1 MITTFQKTLS
11 VFWINLITKIMK
23 NFLFQMDD
31 PKKINIKEDS
41 TYMLI
46 KESLSRGIRCFY
58 NSPSW
63 VYASINKS
71 NKIRSLN
78 LELDLNKSGKLTYKS
93 KNFND
98 TDLEKFNTIFIR
110 QDPPFNME
118 YISNT
123 YLLSQLKKPI
133 LINDPSE
140 VRNFPE
146 KHIMMNFPELTPPT
160 LISSNITTILSFIKK
175 HKEVILKPAYGNG
188 GIGIEKIHY
197 HQKNL
202 QNFLIKYISKFLNNP
217 VIIQK
222 FLKNFNKG
230 DKRIILVNGV
240 VKGAVLR
247 VPKKN
252 SIKANFHAGGVA
264 VKTTLT
270 SREKKICTTIKKF
283 LINKK
288 LSFVGIDV
296 IDGYL
301 TEINITSPTGI
312 QEINRLNKVTIEKD
326 VIDFVEKSLQ

>member
-1 MITTFQKTLS
+1 MIK
-11 VFWINLITKIMK
+11 K
-23 NFLFQMDD
+23 FLFQMDD
-31 PKKINIKEDS
+31 PTKINIKEDS

-63 VYASINKS
+63 VYASLNKYNQIKS
-71 NKIRSLN
+71 SN
-78 LELDLNKSGKLTYKS
+78 LELSLTKSGKLTYKS
-93 KNFND
+93 KKSKD
-98 TDLEKFNTIFIR
+98 TNLEKFNAIFIR

-123 YLLSQLKKPI
+123 YLLSQLQNPV

-160 LISSNITTILSFIKK
+160 LISSHIPSILAFIRL

-188 GIGIEKIHY
+188 GIGIEKIKIN
-197 HQKNL
+197 QSNIKK
-202 QNFLIKYISKFLNNP
+202 FLTKYISKFQNNP

-230 DKRIILVNGV
+230 DKRIILVNGR

-252 SIKANFHAGGVA
+252 SIKANFHAGGTA
-264 VKTTLT
+264 VKTTL
-270 SREKKICTTIKKF
+270 SPREKQICSTIKSF
-283 LINKK
+283 LKTKK

-312 QEINRLNKVTIEKD
+312 QEINRLNKVNIEKD

>member
-1 MITTFQKTLS
+1 
-11 VFWINLITKIMK
+11 MK

-63 VYASINKS
+63 VYATINKS

-78 LELDLNKSGKLTYKS
+78 LELDLNKSGKLAYKS

-98 TDLEKFNTIFIR
+98 TDLEKFNAIFIR

-123 YLLSQLKKPI
+123 YLLSQLKKPTF
-133 LINDPSE
+133 INDPSE

-160 LISSNITTILSFIKK
+160 LISSNIATILSFIKK

-188 GIGIEKIHY
+188 GIGIEKIQY

-202 QNFLIKYISKFLNNP
+202 QNFLIKYISKFQNNP

-270 SREKKICTTIKKF
+270 SREKKICTSIKKF

>member
-1 MITTFQKTLS
+1 
-11 VFWINLITKIMK
+11 
-23 NFLFQMDD
+23 MDD
-31 PKKINIKEDS
+31 PTKINIKEDS

-63 VYASINKS
+63 VYASMNKYNQIKS
-71 NKIRSLN
+71 SN
-78 LELDLNKSGKLTYKS
+78 LELSLSKSGKLTYKS
-93 KNFND
+93 KKSKD
-98 TDLEKFNTIFIR
+98 TNLEKFNAIFIR

-123 YLLSQLKKPI
+123 YLLSQLQNPV

-160 LISSNITTILSFIKK
+160 LISSHISSILAFIRL

-188 GIGIEKIHY
+188 GIGIEKIKIN
-197 HQKNL
+197 QSNMKK
-202 QNFLIKYISKFLNNP
+202 FLTKYISKFQNNP

-230 DKRIILVNGV
+230 DKRIILVNGQ

-252 SIKANFHAGGVA
+252 SIKANFHAGGSA
-264 VKTTLT
+264 VKTTL
-270 SREKKICTTIKKF
+270 SPREKQICSNIKSF
-283 LINKK
+283 LKTKK
-288 LSFVGIDV
+288 LFFVGIDV

-301 TEINITSPTGI
+301 TEINVTSPTGI
-312 QEINRLNKVTIEKD
+312 QEINRLNRVNIEKD

>member
-1 MITTFQKTLS
+1 MIK
-11 VFWINLITKIMK
+11 K
-23 NFLFQMDD
+23 FLFQMDD
-31 PKKINIKEDS
+31 PTKINIKEDS

-63 VYASINKS
+63 VYASLNKYNQIKS
-71 NKIRSLN
+71 SN
-78 LELDLNKSGKLTYKS
+78 LELSLTKSGKLTYKS
-93 KNFND
+93 KKSKD
-98 TDLEKFNTIFIR
+98 TNLEKFNAIFIR

-123 YLLSQLKKPI
+123 YLLSQLQNPV

-160 LISSNITTILSFIKK
+160 LISSHIPSILAFIRL

-188 GIGIEKIHY
+188 GIGIEKIKIN
-197 HQKNL
+197 QSNMKK
-202 QNFLIKYISKFLNNP
+202 FLTKYISKFQNNP

-230 DKRIILVNGV
+230 DKRIILVNGQ

-247 VPKKN
+247 VPKRN
-252 SIKANFHAGGVA
+252 SIKANFHAGGTA
-264 VKTTLT
+264 VKTTL
-270 SREKKICTTIKKF
+270 SPREKQICSTIKSF
-283 LINKK
+283 LKTKK

-312 QEINRLNKVTIEKD
+312 PEINRLNKVNIEKD

>member
-1 MITTFQKTLS
+1 MIK
-11 VFWINLITKIMK
+11 K
-23 NFLFQMDD
+23 FLFQMDD
-31 PKKINIKEDS
+31 PTKININEDS

-63 VYASINKS
+63 VYASLNKFNQIKS
-71 NKIRSLN
+71 SV
-78 LELDLNKSGKLTYKS
+78 LELSLSESGKLTYKS
-93 KNFND
+93 KKSKD
-98 TDLEKFNTIFIR
+98 TNLEKFNAIFIR

-123 YLLSQLKKPI
+123 YLLSQLQNPI

-160 LISSNITTILSFIKK
+160 LISSNIPSILAFIKL

-188 GIGIEKIHY
+188 GIGIEKIKVN
-197 HQKNL
+197 QPNMKK
-202 QNFLIKYISKFLNNP
+202 FLTKYISKFQNNP

-230 DKRIILVNGV
+230 DKRIILVNGQ

-252 SIKANFHAGGVA
+252 SIKANFHAGGIA
-264 VKTTLT
+264 VKTTL
-270 SREKKICTTIKKF
+270 SLREKQICSTIKNF
-283 LINKK
+283 LKTKK

-312 QEINRLNKVTIEKD
+312 QEINKLNKVNIEKD

>member
-1 MITTFQKTLS
+1 
-11 VFWINLITKIMK
+11 
-23 NFLFQMDD
+23 
-31 PKKINIKEDS
+31 
-41 TYMLI
+41 
-46 KESLSRGIRCFY
+46 
-58 NSPSW
+58 
-63 VYASINKS
+63 
-71 NKIRSLN
+71 
-78 LELDLNKSGKLTYKS
+78 
-93 KNFND
+93 
-98 TDLEKFNTIFIR
+98 
-110 QDPPFNME
+110 ME

-123 YLLSQLKKPI
+123 YLLSQLQNPV

-160 LISSNITTILSFIKK
+160 LISSHIPSILAFIRL

-188 GIGIEKIHY
+188 GIGIEKIKIN
-197 HQKNL
+197 QPNMKK
-202 QNFLIKYISKFLNNP
+202 FLTKYISKFQNNP

-230 DKRIILVNGV
+230 DKRIILVNGQ

-252 SIKANFHAGGVA
+252 SIKANFHAGGTA
-264 VKTTLT
+264 VKTTL
-270 SREKKICTTIKKF
+270 SPREKQICSTIKSF
-283 LINKK
+283 LKTKK
-288 LSFVGIDV
+288 LFFVGIDV

-312 QEINRLNKVTIEKD
+312 QEINRLNKVNIEKD

>member
-1 MITTFQKTLS
+1 MIK
-11 VFWINLITKIMK
+11 K
-23 NFLFQMDD
+23 FLFQMDD
-31 PKKINIKEDS
+31 PTKINIKEDS

-63 VYASINKS
+63 VYASLNKYNQIKS
-71 NKIRSLN
+71 SN
-78 LELDLNKSGKLTYKS
+78 LELSLTKSGKLTYKS
-93 KNFND
+93 KKSKD
-98 TDLEKFNTIFIR
+98 TNLEKFNAIFIR

-123 YLLSQLKKPI
+123 YLLSQLQNPV

-160 LISSNITTILSFIKK
+160 LISSHIPSILAFIRL

-188 GIGIEKIHY
+188 GIGIEKIKMN
-197 HQKNL
+197 QSNMKK
-202 QNFLIKYISKFLNNP
+202 FLTKYISKFQNNP

-222 FLKNFNKG
+222 FLENFNKG
-230 DKRIILVNGV
+230 DKRIILVNGQ

-252 SIKANFHAGGVA
+252 SIKANFHAGGTA
-264 VKTTLT
+264 VKTTL
-270 SREKKICTTIKKF
+270 SPREKQICSTIKSF
-283 LINKK
+283 LKTKK

-312 QEINRLNKVTIEKD
+312 QEINRLNKVNIEKD

>member
-1 MITTFQKTLS
+1 MIK
-11 VFWINLITKIMK
+11 K
-23 NFLFQMDD
+23 FLFQMDD
-31 PKKINIKEDS
+31 PMKINIKEDS

-63 VYASINKS
+63 VYASLNKYNQIKS
-71 NKIRSLN
+71 SN
-78 LELDLNKSGKLTYKS
+78 LELSLSKSGKLTYKS
-93 KNFND
+93 KKSKD
-98 TDLEKFNTIFIR
+98 TNLEKFNAIFIR

-123 YLLSQLKKPI
+123 FLLSQLQNPV

-160 LISSNITTILSFIKK
+160 LISSHIPSILAFIRS
-175 HKEVILKPAYGNG
+175 HNEVIIKPAYGNG
-188 GIGIEKIHY
+188 GIGIEKFKTN
-197 HQKNL
+197 QSNMKK
-202 QNFLIKYISKFLNNP
+202 FLTNYISKFQNNP

-230 DKRIILVNGV
+230 DKRIILVNGQ

-252 SIKANFHAGGVA
+252 SIKANFHAGGTA
-264 VKTTLT
+264 VKTTL
-270 SREKKICTTIKKF
+270 SPREKQICSTIKNF
-283 LINKK
+283 LKTKK
-288 LSFVGIDV
+288 LSFVGIDI

-312 QEINRLNKVTIEKD
+312 QEINRLNKVKIEKD

>member
-1 MITTFQKTLS
+1 MIK
-11 VFWINLITKIMK
+11 K
-23 NFLFQMDD
+23 FLFQMDD
-31 PKKINIKEDS
+31 PTKINIKEDS

-63 VYASINKS
+63 VYASLNKYNQIKS
-71 NKIRSLN
+71 SN
-78 LELDLNKSGKLTYKS
+78 LELSLTKSGKLTYKS
-93 KNFND
+93 KKSKD
-98 TDLEKFNTIFIR
+98 TNLEKFNAIFIR

-123 YLLSQLKKPI
+123 YLLSQLQNPV

-160 LISSNITTILSFIKK
+160 LISSHIPSILAFIRL

-188 GIGIEKIHY
+188 GIGIEKIKIN
-197 HQKNL
+197 QSNMKK
-202 QNFLIKYISKFLNNP
+202 FLTKYISKFQNNP

-230 DKRIILVNGV
+230 DKRIILVNGQ

-252 SIKANFHAGGVA
+252 SIKANFHAGGTA
-264 VKTTLT
+264 VKTTL
-270 SREKKICTTIKKF
+270 SPREKQICSTIKSF
-283 LINKK
+283 LKTKK

-312 QEINRLNKVTIEKD
+312 QELERFDQINVAEIIWQTLEEK
-326 VIDFVEKSLQ
+326 FKN

>member
-1 MITTFQKTLS
+1 MIK
-11 VFWINLITKIMK
+11 K
-23 NFLFQMDD
+23 FLFQMDD
-31 PKKINIKEDS
+31 PTKINIKEDS

-63 VYASINKS
+63 VYASLNKYNQIKS
-71 NKIRSLN
+71 SN
-78 LELDLNKSGKLTYKS
+78 LELSLTKSGKLTYKS
-93 KNFND
+93 KKSKD
-98 TDLEKFNTIFIR
+98 TNLEKFNAIFIR

-123 YLLSQLKKPI
+123 YLLSQLQNPV

-160 LISSNITTILSFIKK
+160 LISSHIPSILAFIRL
-175 HKEVILKPAYGNG
+175 HKEVILKPAYGNA
-188 GIGIEKIHY
+188 GIGIEKIKIN
-197 HQKNL
+197 QPNMKK
-202 QNFLIKYISKFLNNP
+202 FLTKYISKFQNNP

-230 DKRIILVNGV
+230 DKRIILVNGQ

-252 SIKANFHAGGVA
+252 SIKANFHAGGTA
-264 VKTTLT
+264 VKTTL
-270 SREKKICTTIKKF
+270 SPREKQICSTIKSF
-283 LINKK
+283 LKTKK

-312 QEINRLNKVTIEKD
+312 QEINRLNKVNIEKD

>member
-1 MITTFQKTLS
+1 MINK
-11 VFWINLITKIMK
+11 
-23 NFLFQMDD
+23 FLFQMDD
-31 PKKINIKEDS
+31 PTKINIKEDS

-63 VYASINKS
+63 VYASLKKYNQIKS
-71 NKIRSLN
+71 SN
-78 LELDLNKSGKLTYKS
+78 LELSLTKSGKLTYKS
-93 KNFND
+93 KKSKD
-98 TDLEKFNTIFIR
+98 TNLEKFNAIFIR

-123 YLLSQLKKPI
+123 YLLSQLQNPV

-160 LISSNITTILSFIKK
+160 LISSHIPSILAFIRL

-188 GIGIEKIHY
+188 GIGIEKIKIN
-197 HQKNL
+197 QSNMKK
-202 QNFLIKYISKFLNNP
+202 FLTKYISKFQNNP

-230 DKRIILVNGV
+230 DKRIILVNGQ

-252 SIKANFHAGGVA
+252 SIKANFHAGGTA
-264 VKTTLT
+264 VKTTL
-270 SREKKICTTIKKF
+270 SPREKQICSTIKSF
-283 LINKK
+283 LKTKK
-288 LSFVGIDV
+288 LFFVGIDV

-312 QEINRLNKVTIEKD
+312 QEINRLNKVNIEKD

>member
-1 MITTFQKTLS
+1 MIK
-11 VFWINLITKIMK
+11 K
-23 NFLFQMDD
+23 FLFQMDD
-31 PKKINIKEDS
+31 PTKINIKEDS

-63 VYASINKS
+63 VYASMNKFNQIKS
-71 NKIRSLN
+71 SN
-78 LELDLNKSGKLTYKS
+78 LELSLSKSGNLTYKS
-93 KNFND
+93 KKSKD
-98 TDLEKFNTIFIR
+98 TNLEKFNAIFIR

-123 YLLSQLKKPI
+123 YLLSELQNPV

-146 KHIMMNFPELTPPT
+146 KHIMMKFPELTPPT
-160 LISSNITTILSFIKK
+160 LISSHIPSILAFIRL

-188 GIGIEKIHY
+188 GIGIEKIKIN
-197 HQKNL
+197 QSNMKK
-202 QNFLIKYISKFLNNP
+202 FLTKYISKFQNNP

-230 DKRIILVNGV
+230 DKRIILVNGQ

-252 SIKANFHAGGVA
+252 SIKANFHAGGTA
-264 VKTTLT
+264 VKTTL
-270 SREKKICTTIKKF
+270 SPREKQICSTIKNF
-283 LINKK
+283 LKVKK

-312 QEINRLNKVTIEKD
+312 QEINRLNKVNIEKD

>member
-1 MITTFQKTLS
+1 MIK
-11 VFWINLITKIMK
+11 K
-23 NFLFQMDD
+23 FLFQMDD
-31 PKKINIKEDS
+31 PTKINIKEDS

-58 NSPSW
+58 NSPNW
-63 VYASINKS
+63 VYASLNKYNQIKS
-71 NKIRSLN
+71 SN
-78 LELDLNKSGKLTYKS
+78 LELSLTKSGKLTYKS
-93 KNFND
+93 KKSKD
-98 TDLEKFNTIFIR
+98 TNLEKFNAIFIR

-123 YLLSQLKKPI
+123 YLLSQLQNPV

-160 LISSNITTILSFIKK
+160 LISSHIPSILAFIRL

-188 GIGIEKIHY
+188 GIGIDKIKIN
-197 HQKNL
+197 QSNMKK
-202 QNFLIKYISKFLNNP
+202 FLTKYISKFQNNP

-230 DKRIILVNGV
+230 DKRIILVNGQ

-252 SIKANFHAGGVA
+252 SIKANFHAGGTA
-264 VKTTLT
+264 VKTTL
-270 SREKKICTTIKKF
+270 SPREKQICSNIKSF
-283 LINKK
+283 LKTKK

-312 QEINRLNKVTIEKD
+312 QEINRLNKVNIEKD

>member
-1 MITTFQKTLS
+1 MIK
-11 VFWINLITKIMK
+11 K
-23 NFLFQMDD
+23 FLFQMDD
-31 PKKINIKEDS
+31 PTKINIKEDS

-63 VYASINKS
+63 VYASLNKYNQIKS
-71 NKIRSLN
+71 SN
-78 LELDLNKSGKLTYKS
+78 LELSLNKSGKLTYKS
-93 KNFND
+93 KKSKD
-98 TDLEKFNTIFIR
+98 TNLEKFNAIFIR

-123 YLLSQLKKPI
+123 YLLSQLQNPV

-160 LISSNITTILSFIKK
+160 LISSHIPSILAFIRF

-188 GIGIEKIHY
+188 GIGIEKIKIN
-197 HQKNL
+197 QSNMKK
-202 QNFLIKYISKFLNNP
+202 FLTKYISKFQNNP

-230 DKRIILVNGV
+230 DKRIILVNGQ

-252 SIKANFHAGGVA
+252 SIKANFHAGGTA
-264 VKTTLT
+264 VKTTL
-270 SREKKICTTIKKF
+270 SPREKQICSTIKSF
-283 LINKK
+283 LKTKK
-288 LSFVGIDV
+288 LFFVGIDV

-312 QEINRLNKVTIEKD
+312 QEINRLNKVNIEKD

>member
-1 MITTFQKTLS
+1 MIK
-11 VFWINLITKIMK
+11 K
-23 NFLFQMDD
+23 FLFQMDD
-31 PKKINIKEDS
+31 PTKINIKEDS

-63 VYASINKS
+63 VYASMNKYNQIKS
-71 NKIRSLN
+71 SN
-78 LELDLNKSGKLTYKS
+78 LELSLSKSGKLTYKS
-93 KNFND
+93 KKSKD
-98 TDLEKFNTIFIR
+98 TNLEKFNAIFIR

-123 YLLSQLKKPI
+123 YLLSQLQNPV

-160 LISSNITTILSFIKK
+160 LISSHIPSILAFIRL
-175 HKEVILKPAYGNG
+175 HKEVIIKPAYGNG
-188 GIGIEKIHY
+188 GIGIEKIKIN
-197 HQKNL
+197 QSNMKK
-202 QNFLIKYISKFLNNP
+202 FLTKYISKFQNNP

-230 DKRIILVNGV
+230 DKRIILVNGQ

-252 SIKANFHAGGVA
+252 SIKANFHAGGTA
-264 VKTTLT
+264 VKTTL
-270 SREKKICTTIKKF
+270 SLREKQICSTIKSF
-283 LINKK
+283 LKTKK

-312 QEINRLNKVTIEKD
+312 QEINRLNKVNIEKD

>member
-1 MITTFQKTLS
+1 MIK
-11 VFWINLITKIMK
+11 K
-23 NFLFQMDD
+23 FLFQMDD
-31 PKKINIKEDS
+31 PMKINIKEDS

-63 VYASINKS
+63 VYASINKLNQIKS
-71 NKIRSLN
+71 SN
-78 LELDLNKSGKLTYKS
+78 LELSLLKSGKLTYKS
-93 KNFND
+93 KKSKD
-98 TDLEKFNTIFIR
+98 TNLEKFNAIFIR

-123 YLLSQLKKPI
+123 YLLSQLQNPV

-160 LISSNITTILSFIKK
+160 LISSHIPSILAFIRL

-188 GIGIEKIHY
+188 GIGIEKIKIN
-197 HQKNL
+197 QSNMKK
-202 QNFLIKYISKFLNNP
+202 FLTKYISKFQNNP

-230 DKRIILVNGV
+230 DKRIILVNGQ

-252 SIKANFHAGGVA
+252 SIKANFHAGGTA
-264 VKTTLT
+264 VKTTL
-270 SREKKICTTIKKF
+270 SPREKQICSTIKNF
-283 LINKK
+283 LKTKK

-312 QEINRLNKVTIEKD
+312 QEINRLNKVNIEKD

>member
-1 MITTFQKTLS
+1 MIK
-11 VFWINLITKIMK
+11 K
-23 NFLFQMDD
+23 FLFQMDD
-31 PKKINIKEDS
+31 PTKINIKEDS

-63 VYASINKS
+63 VYASLNKYNQIKS
-71 NKIRSLN
+71 SN
-78 LELDLNKSGKLTYKS
+78 LELSLTKSGKLTYKS
-93 KNFND
+93 KKSKD
-98 TDLEKFNTIFIR
+98 TNLEKFNAIFIR

-123 YLLSQLKKPI
+123 YLLSHLQNPV

-160 LISSNITTILSFIKK
+160 LISSHIPSILAFIRL

-188 GIGIEKIHY
+188 GIGIEKIKIN
-197 HQKNL
+197 QSNMKK
-202 QNFLIKYISKFLNNP
+202 FLTKYISKFQNNP

-230 DKRIILVNGV
+230 DKRIILVNGQ
-240 VKGAVLR
+240 VKGSVLR

-252 SIKANFHAGGVA
+252 SIKANFHAGGTA
-264 VKTTLT
+264 VKTTL
-270 SREKKICTTIKKF
+270 SPREKQICSTIKSF
-283 LINKK
+283 LKTKK

-312 QEINRLNKVTIEKD
+312 QEINRLNKVNIEKD

>member
-1 MITTFQKTLS
+1 MIK
-11 VFWINLITKIMK
+11 K
-23 NFLFQMDD
+23 FLFQMDD
-31 PKKINIKEDS
+31 PTKINIKEDS

-63 VYASINKS
+63 VYASLNKYNQIKS
-71 NKIRSLN
+71 SN
-78 LELDLNKSGKLTYKS
+78 LELSLTKSGKLTYKS
-93 KNFND
+93 KKSKD
-98 TDLEKFNTIFIR
+98 TNLEKFNAIFIR
-110 QDPPFNME
+110 QDPPFNMG

-123 YLLSQLKKPI
+123 YLLSQLQNPV

-160 LISSNITTILSFIKK
+160 LISSHIPSILAFIRL

-188 GIGIEKIHY
+188 GIGIEKIKMN
-197 HQKNL
+197 QSNMKK
-202 QNFLIKYISKFLNNP
+202 FLTKYISKFQNNP

-230 DKRIILVNGV
+230 DKRIILVNGQ

-252 SIKANFHAGGVA
+252 SIKANFHAGGTA
-264 VKTTLT
+264 VKTTL
-270 SREKKICTTIKKF
+270 SLREKKICSTIKNF
-283 LINKK
+283 LKTKK

-312 QEINRLNKVTIEKD
+312 QEINRLNKVNIEKD